1 MLDSANIWFSKK
13 AEQQFVKQKS
23 TANVLII
30 GIGGKHINDATDN
43 LVKGHAKKVIYDI
56 QRWRLV
62 SFNSRIKR
70 FDSVITLY
78 LTS

>member
-1 MLDSANIWFSKK
+1 M
-13 AEQQFVKQKS
+13 KQKS
-23 TANVLII
+23 TANVLIT
-30 GIGGKHINDATDN
+30 GIGGKLINDAIDN

-56 QRWRLV
+56 LRRGLI
-62 SFNSRIKR
+62 SFKRIKR

>member
-1 MLDSANIWFSKK
+1 M
-13 AEQQFVKQKS
+13 KQKS

-56 QRWRLV
+56 QRRGLV
-62 SFNSRIKR
+62 SIK
-70 FDSVITLY
+70 IQIK
-78 LTS
+78 